1 LITIKTKVTLN
12 CELYGHEQLIQNHMA
27 TQLKIA
33 IIGATGN
40 VGQRIVDEALKRGHQ
55 ITAIAPSIEGATNR
69 DNLTFIAGDSSRPE
83 ALSQILK
90 GHDLVISSVKFTRVE
105 PNELI
110 EAVRLAGAK
119 RFLVVGGA
127 GTLEVK
133 PGITAIQAGGIPA
146 DRMADTL
153 AGQRFLETIRA
164 TADLDWT
171 VLSPAA
177 QFTAGKR
184 TGKFRLGDDQLIVD
198 GSGKS
203 AISFEDFA
211 VALLDE
217 AEEPRHRKR
226 RFSIGY

>member
-1 LITIKTKVTLN
+1 MAIT
-12 CELYGHEQLIQNHMA
+12 
-27 TQLKIA
+27 LKIA

-40 VGQRIVDEALKRGHQ
+40 VGQPIVEEALKRGHRV
-55 ITAIAPSIEGATNR
+55 TGIAPSVGGVSNR
-69 DNLTFIAGDSSRPE
+69 DNLIFIAGDSSDPQ

-90 GHDLVISSVKFTRVE
+90 GHDLVISSVKFTRVD
-105 PNELI
+105 PNQLI
-110 EAVRLAGAK
+110 AAVRLAGIK

-133 PGITAIQAGGIPA
+133 PGITALQAGGIPD
-146 DRMADTL
+146 DRMQDSL
-153 AGQRFLETIRA
+153 AGQRFLEIIRSA
-164 TADLDWT
+164 TDIDWT

-184 TGKFRLGDDQLIVD
+184 TGQFRLGDDQLIID
-198 GSGKS
+198 EKGKS

-217 AEEPRHRKR
+217 AEEPRHLKR